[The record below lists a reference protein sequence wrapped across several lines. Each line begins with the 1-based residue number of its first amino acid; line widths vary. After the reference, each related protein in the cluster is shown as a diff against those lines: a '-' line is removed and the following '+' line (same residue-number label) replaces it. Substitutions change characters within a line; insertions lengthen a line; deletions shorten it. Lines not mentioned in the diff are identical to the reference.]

1 MNMREGRGAQ
11 RRKRKRKRDTDPLR
25 CISGK
30 TRAYDSQ
37 EAAEAELF
45 RLQQIARERGRSVP
59 IRSYECG
66 FCGKWHYTSKRGSLI
81 NEHLAPDRPP
91 MLHTP
96 HGSYYALAVAAELL
110 GLSQGKLRRQA
121 ARGIISIYEDKY
133 VPVEDVER
141 TGTWQEQ
148 GQENLRE
155 ASG

>member
-1 MNMREGRGAQ
+1 MKMREGRGVQ
-11 RRKRKRKRDTDPLR
+11 RRNRKRKRDSYPLR

-30 TRAYDSQ
+30 TRGYDSQ
-37 EAAEAELF
+37 EAADADLS
-45 RLQQIARERGRSVP
+45 RLQQIARGRSVL

-66 FCGKWHYTSKRGSLI
+66 LCGKWHHTSQRGSLI

-110 GLSQGKLRRQA
+110 GLSPGGLRRQA
-121 ARGIISIYEDKY
+121 ARGVFSIYEDKY
-133 VPVEDVER
+133 VSVEDVER

-155 ASG
+155 ATG